1 MSVESIGWEFDVLQA
16 NSFDDNYPRL
26 EAVFV
31 GITPAVAYDA
41 QNQPKFNRPIE
52 RRLRDLE
59 KQLRRDHQA
68 DLSALGSA
76 DLAHNATII
85 QKLVADY
92 HTQITQQ
99 ILIAG
104 QLELE
109 SLTLAGEWPLFWDQ
123 TSPLVQQKDHE
134 REPMP
139 FSEPTSAPEAPHD
152 GSTTDTTGDSD
163 NSGTDNPYTPV

>member
-1 MSVESIGWEFDVLQA
+1 MPVESIGWEFDVLQA

-31 GITPAVAYDA
+31 GIAPAVAYDA
-41 QNQPKFNRPIE
+41 QNQPKFKRNIE

-76 DLAHNATII
+76 DLVHNTTII
-85 QKLVADY
+85 QNLVADY

-99 ILIAG
+99 ILITG

-109 SLTLAGEWPLFWDQ
+109 SLTLAGEWPLFWNQ
-123 TSPLVQQKDHE
+123 TSTLVQQKDHE

-139 FSEPTSAPEAPHD
+139 FSEPTTPKSAQDSP
-152 GSTTDTTGDSD
+152 STSAGPAD
-163 NSGTDNPYTPV
+163 NHPDNPYTPV

>member
-1 MSVESIGWEFDVLQA
+1 MQVESIGWEFDVLQA

-31 GITPAVAYDA
+31 GVAPAVAYDA
-41 QNQPKFNRPIE
+41 QNQPKFQRTIE

-59 KQLRRDHQA
+59 KQLRQTHQA

-76 DLAHNATII
+76 DLTRNATII
-85 QKLVADY
+85 QDLVADY

-99 ILIAG
+99 ILITG

-109 SLTLAGEWPLFWDQ
+109 SLTLAGEWPLFWAQ

-139 FSEPTSAPEAPHD
+139 FSEPTPTTPQGSQPTST
-152 GSTTDTTGDSD
+152 STTDDHP
-163 NSGTDNPYTPV
+163 DNPYTPV

>member
-1 MSVESIGWEFDVLQA
+1 MPVESIGWEFDVLQA

-31 GITPAVAYDA
+31 GIAPAVAYDA
-41 QNQPKFNRPIE
+41 QNQPKFKRNIE

-85 QKLVADY
+85 QNLVADY

-99 ILIAG
+99 ILITG

-109 SLTLAGEWPLFWDQ
+109 SLTLAGEWPLFWNQ
-123 TSPLVQQKDHE
+123 TSTLAQQKDHE

-139 FSEPTSAPEAPHD
+139 FSEPTPAPDAGP
-152 GSTTDTTGDSD
+152 TTDHADDTDD
-163 NSGTDNPYTPV
+163 PGTDNPYTPV